1 MDIRSTLQSLAG
13 TFPRRRM
20 RTLGRQF
27 LAATADCRTAQQT
40 VLRDLLKLNGNSDF
54 GREHGLDRATNTE
67 EFRRCIQVS
76 NYEYSRPWIE
86 KLKPG
91 HQAAMLGPDN
101 PLLMFTLSSGTT
113 ADTKFI
119 PVSRRFLDDYRR
131 GWKTWAIFAYDDH
144 FVATGQKIV
153 QFVSHHEQFHSEGG
167 TPCGNISGLAA
178 RMQSPFV
185 IRFMYTIPF
194 EVAQIENPEAKYYA
208 AMRAG
213 VADGRVGTVTT
224 ANPSTLLHVARFAD
238 KHRETLIRD
247 ISDGTLSSEFAIAG
261 DIRTE
266 LTRRLKPQRRRAA
279 ELERIVER
287 TGHLYPKDYWDNT
300 QFLAVWTGGSC
311 AAYFES
317 VRECFGDLPTRDHGL
332 HASEGRMTIPLEDNC
347 CDGVLDVMSNFFE
360 FIPADEYGTQDP
372 TVLEAHQLD
381 IDTDY
386 YILLTTGSGLYRYD
400 ICDVV
405 RCTGFCGTTPLLRFL
420 HKGAHIANL
429 TGEKISES
437 QIVESV
443 RLGTDVLEIELDQFT
458 AMPVWGEPPGYR
470 LVIEET
476 GASSLSTWD
485 QLADRVDRSLQE
497 LNMEYREKRST
508 GRLAPL
514 QLTQIPAGSWSRF
527 ASKRRQKSGGS
538 LEQYKHPCLIPDLE
552 SSNAFLRDFAPGSG
566 LTGQAT

>member
-20 RTLGRQF
+20 RRLGRQF
-27 LAATADCRTAQQT
+27 LAATADCRTTQQG
-40 VLRDLLKLNGNSDF
+40 VLRDLLRLNGPSDF
-54 GREHGLDRATNTE
+54 GREHGLDRATSAE
-67 EFRRCIQVS
+67 EFRRCIGVS
-76 NYEYSRPWIE
+76 DYEHYRPWIE
-86 KLKPG
+86 QLKVG
-91 HQAAMLGPDN
+91 NQAAMLGPDN

-113 ADTKFI
+113 ADAKFI
-119 PVSRRFLDDYRR
+119 PVSRRFMDDYRR

-167 TPCGNISGLAA
+167 TPCGNISGLAVM
-178 RMQSPFV
+178 MQSPFV

-194 EVAQIENPEAKYYA
+194 AVARIENPEAKYYA
-208 AMRAG
+208 AMRSA

-224 ANPSTLLHVARFAD
+224 ANPSTLLHVARFANE
-238 KHRETLIRD
+238 HRETLIRD
-247 ISDGTLSSEFAIAG
+247 IADGTLSSEFEIAR
-261 DIRTE
+261 DIRSE
-266 LTRRLKPQRRRAA
+266 LTGRLKPRRRRAA
-279 ELERIVER
+279 ELEGIVER
-287 TGHLYPKDYWDNT
+287 TGGLHPKDYWDKM

-311 AAYFES
+311 AAYFDA
-317 VRECFGDLPTRDHGL
+317 VRECYGDVATRDHGL

-347 CDGVLDVMSNFFE
+347 CDGVLDVVSNFYE
-360 FIPADEYGTQDP
+360 FIPADEYGTSDP
-372 TVLEAHQLD
+372 TVLEAHELD

-420 HKGAHIANL
+420 HKGAHIANI

-437 QIVESV
+437 QVVESV
-443 RLGTDVLEIELDQFT
+443 RLGADGLEIELDQFT

-470 LVIEET
+470 LVIEEADT
-476 GASSLSTWD
+476 SATSSWD

-497 LNMEYREKRST
+497 LNMEYREKRNS

-514 QLTQIPAGSWSRF
+514 QLTRIPTGSWSRF
-527 ASKRRQKSGGS
+527 ASKRRQKQGGS

-552 SSNAFLRDFAPGSG
+552 TSNAFLRDYAPDAG